1 MRCERHWAISRLLE
15 NSCATWKYCF
25 SSLFF
30 FSLRDNI
37 YGDKYYVSRSKEW
50 QIYNWESF
58 FSDLQ
63 FIPIYYYLFSIYFS
77 GLNKIS
83 DLARK
88 IEISVQF
95 GKMTNFLSLL
105 VIALACI
112 IVHAQKTS
120 DQKREYTS
128 KKWVYISSRNYFI
141 TNKLNDSINIVQ

>member
-1 MRCERHWAISRLLE
+1 MLLG
-15 NSCATWKYCF
+15 NIVFLLFS
-25 SSLFF
+25 SSLFAIIYLEISITYREVKSGKFTIERVSLAIF
-30 FSLRDNI
+30 F
-37 YGDKYYVSRSKEW
+37 
-50 QIYNWESF
+50 F
-58 FSDLQ
+58 P
-63 FIPIYYYLFSIYFS
+63 FIFS

-128 KKWVYISSRNYFI
+128 KK
-141 TNKLNDSINIVQ
+141 